1 MPGTDLSADSPAGN
15 YKKPSLAVDAI
26 LMSVYRGRLSVVL
39 DLGQDASW
47 SLPGTFVHEGETL
60 VAALNRGLNTKLD
73 LSAISTFRQLQVFD
87 APNRDPRGWAF
98 SAAHYALVHENLLEN
113 IRPKQV
119 MPIENA
125 RDLKL
130 AFDHSEM
137 LALAITRL
145 REEYSEKPDP
155 WNILERFTLS
165 ELRRFHESID
175 PSTYLRDTFRRV
187 MEPQLIEVS
196 GASTRASTVGRPPRV
211 WRNATPEEQILRK
224 FADRDKVQ
232 VKRARLAPTAARQE
246 QNLRPSTRK
255 IETSGSEE
263 FSIEFVWSKSGSV
276 VHDYLREREAHKLL
290 EEFLLDATETSGVP
304 KMSGNVPV
312 EAIMRDEFGNVIR
325 RHSV

>member
-1 MPGTDLSADSPAGN
+1 MVQPDLSNESPAGN

-39 DLGQDASW
+39 DLNTDASW

-60 VAALNRGLNTKLD
+60 VAALNRGLTQKLE
-73 LSAISTFRQLQVFD
+73 LSPISTFRQLQVFD

-98 SAAHYALVHENLLEN
+98 SVAHYALVHEDLLEG

-130 AFDHSEM
+130 AFDHSDM

-155 WNILERFTLS
+155 WNILGRFTLS
-165 ELRRFHESID
+165 DLRRFHESID

-187 MEPQLIEVS
+187 MEPQLVETADAPARV
-196 GASTRASTVGRPPRV
+196 STVGRPPRI

-232 VKRARLAPTAARQE
+232 VKRARLAPTSSRQE
-246 QNLRPSTRK
+246 QNLRPSARK
-255 IETSGSEE
+255 VETAVAEE
-263 FSIEFVWSKSGSV
+263 FSVEFVWSKTGSV
-276 VHDYLREREAHKLL
+276 VHDHLREREAYKLL

-304 KMSGNVPV
+304 KMSGNVPIEV
-312 EAIMRDEFGNVIR
+312 IMRDEFGNVMR
-325 RHSV
+325 RQKV